1 MNLLVSVIMPAYNA
15 EKFIGHAIDSVLI
28 QTYQNWELLVVDD
41 ESTDRTASIVKSY
54 AEKDTRIQY
63 HWQKNGRQ
71 GNARNRGIKNAKG
84 SLLAF
89 LDADDLWVADKLE
102 NQVDQIRNQDVDLV
116 FGYSFLLENGI
127 RTEKKIGRGS
137 GKYQGECAV
146 NFLLY
151 HDAFIMSTVLVRR
164 EAVLS
169 VDLFVEDLNIQ
180 YCEDW
185 HLYLKLAYAG
195 YSFYTGRNVFSYY
208 RISESSATAFELQ
221 ANIKFFNALIS
232 IDKRFPGNKDL
243 QDQIIQRINGL
254 VFDSKSLEPELV
266 KNFYSFLGI
275 HKPTGIPRWVFLLF
289 LKVSVSGF
297 RKIFL
302 LIYS

>member
-1 MNLLVSVIMPAYNA
+1 MPAYNA
-15 EKFIGHAIDSVLI
+15 EKFIGEAIDSVLI
-28 QTYQNWELLVVDD
+28 QTYQNWELIIVDD

-54 AEKDTRIQY
+54 ADKDNRIQY
-63 HWQKNGRQ
+63 LWQKNGKQ

-89 LDADDLWVADKLE
+89 LDADDLWIADKLE
-102 NQVDQIRNQDVDLV
+102 NQVHQIRSQDVDLV
-116 FGYSFLLENGI
+116 FGYSFLLEKGMK
-127 RTEKKIGRGS
+127 TEKKIGRGS
-137 GKYQGECAV
+137 GKYQGGNAV

-151 HDAFIMSTVLVRR
+151 HDAFIMSTVLVKK
-164 EAVLS
+164 EPVLS

-195 YSFYTGRNVFSYY
+195 YSFYTDRNVFSYY
-208 RISESSATAFELQ
+208 RISESSATAFEHQ

-232 IDKRFPGNKDL
+232 IDKRFPGNRGL
-243 QDQIIQRINGL
+243 QDQIIQRINAL
-254 VFDSKSLEPELV
+254 VYDSKTLEPELV
-266 KNFYSFLGI
+266 KVFLSFLGN
-275 HKPTGIPRWVFLLF
+275 HKPRPIPKWIFMLL
-289 LKVSVSGF
+289 LKLSVGGF

-302 LIYS
+302 LIYAS